1 MCTSTC
7 ETLERFLKTTTGV
20 SGPSQRRL
28 GEGVELLEDVVSMVD
43 RDATS
48 PETPLAQVKVLRLV

>member
-1 MCTSTC
+1 MRTSTC
-7 ETLERFLKTTTGV
+7 ETLERFLKTTTRI

-43 RDATS
+43 RNTTS
-48 PETPLAQVKVLRLV
+48 PKTPLAQVKVLGLV